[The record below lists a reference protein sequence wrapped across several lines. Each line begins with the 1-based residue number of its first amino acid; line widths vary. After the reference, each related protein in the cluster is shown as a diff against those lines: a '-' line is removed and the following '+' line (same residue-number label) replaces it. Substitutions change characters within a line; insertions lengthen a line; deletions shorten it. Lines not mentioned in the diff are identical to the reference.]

1 MGMGLEFCVL
11 GPLRAWRDGHETD
24 LGRPQQRAVL
34 AALLLAPGQLVP
46 LGQLIDGLWGEDDA
60 QWPKNPVGQLST
72 HTHRL
77 RRAMAAPGDPGGEVL
92 VAESGGYRLNV
103 DRRAVDLFHYD
114 AAVLESA
121 ALRHDDP
128 VRARALLRE
137 ALGRWRGPALDGV
150 PGVLA
155 ERTRHRLAA
164 GRHAVTKTL
173 LDIELTLGRHAEL
186 LPELGAL
193 AAENPHDEEVQRLY
207 VLALHRGGRTDEAL
221 AAFDALR
228 ERLDREL
235 GLEPSPAMIELH
247 TRIRDGDPAL
257 TAAPAPAPPRRPARP
272 GQLPPDIPDWV
283 GRGAELREAEGLL
296 RQPDTSPVLA
306 LSGPRG
312 SGTSA
317 FAVHLAH
324 AVQDAYPDGQLYVSP
339 YVSARGPRDGAAAEP
354 RAVLAAFL
362 RALGE
367 RPPDTADTGELSRRY
382 RAALAGRR
390 VLVLLDGV
398 ARPEPL
404 LPATPGCAA
413 VLTGAAPDALPTGAA
428 HIRIGPLEPDDA
440 HELLARVAGADRV
453 REEPGP
459 VAELAALC
467 GHLPLHLRAAATRLA
482 ARPHWSVA
490 GLVARTGRDQ

>member
-1 MGMGLEFCVL
+1 MGLEFSVL
-11 GPLRAWRDGHETD
+11 GPLCAWRDGREID

-46 LGQLIDGLWGEDDA
+46 LAQLIDGLWGEDDS

-77 RRAMAAPGDPGGEVL
+77 RRAMAAHGDSGGAVL

-103 DRRAVDLFHYD
+103 DRRSVDLFHYD

-155 ERTRHRLAA
+155 ERARHRLAA

-193 AAENPHDEEVQRLY
+193 AARNPHDEEVQRLY
-207 VLALHRGGRTDEAL
+207 VLALHRGGRTAEAL

-235 GLEPSPAMIELH
+235 GLEPAPAMMELH
-247 TRIRDGDPAL
+247 TRIRHGDPAL
-257 TAAPAPAPPRRPARP
+257 TAPTVPARRRRPARP
-272 GQLPPDIPDWV
+272 CQLPPDIPDWV

-296 RQPDTSPVLA
+296 RQPGTSPVLA

-324 AVQDAYPDGQLYVSP
+324 AVQDAYPDGQLYA
-339 YVSARGPRDGAAAEP
+339 SADGPRDGGALEEAGPAEA

-367 RPPDTADTGELSRRY
+367 RPPEAADTDELSRRF
-382 RAALAGRR
+382 RATLAGRR

-398 ARPEPL
+398 AVPEPL
-404 LPATPGCAA
+404 LPATAGCAA
-413 VLTGAAPDALPTGAA
+413 VLTGAAPDALPAGAA
-428 HIRIGPLEPDDA
+428 HIRIGPLEADDA

-482 ARPHWSVA
+482 ARPQWSVA
-490 GLVARTGRDQ
+490 GLVARTGRR